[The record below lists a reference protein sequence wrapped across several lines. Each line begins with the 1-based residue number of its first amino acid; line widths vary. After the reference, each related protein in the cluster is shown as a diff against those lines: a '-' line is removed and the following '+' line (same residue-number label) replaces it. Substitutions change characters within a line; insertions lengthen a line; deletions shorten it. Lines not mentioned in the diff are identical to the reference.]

1 MGQGLRI
8 LFVEDVEAD
17 AVLAARELK
26 RSGMSVESRRVERE
40 DDFRRE
46 LREFLP
52 NAILSDFNM
61 PQFDGMS
68 ALAIARE
75 VAPEIPFIFFSGTL
89 GEDYAIRALRN
100 GASDYVLKNNLMRL
114 PPAAE
119 RAVTEAAARKLR
131 KRGEQLGE
139 LEHAAV
145 RQLADAEPASAG
157 LKAVMRSICETEG
170 WEIGR
175 AS

>member
-61 PQFDGMS
+61 PQFDGM
-68 ALAIARE
+68 R
-75 VAPEIPFIFFSGTL
+75 
-89 GEDYAIRALRN
+89 D
-100 GASDYVLKNNLMRL
+100 
-114 PPAAE
+114 
-119 RAVTEAAARKLR
+119 RKS
-131 KRGEQLGE
+131 
-139 LEHAAV
+139 V
-145 RQLADAEPASAG
+145 
-157 LKAVMRSICETEG
+157 V
-170 WEIGR
+170 
-175 AS
+175 